1 MDEEWLVFLSSL
13 SWASARDANLWAPS
27 VQGSSGLSQCR
38 AFVDLLSREL
48 GQDNEAQ

>member
-1 MDEEWLVFLSSL
+1 MRSGWCFCLLCPGHL
-13 SWASARDANLWAPS
+13 ARDANLWAPS

-38 AFVDLLSREL
+38 AFVDLLSRQL